1 MDQELEN
8 RIFKIEREL
17 KQSSE
22 LIAELYRESGNL
34 TTRNAKLIK
43 DMELEIDRKL
53 KNISESIGNIPK
65 ADKKREAESKK
76 IAEQLIII
84 ESLKAEMEK
93 VKRQT
98 TLMYRA
104 LDALTKYQSDH
115 PLDERIKNVAK
126 EAENQVFLL
135 RSEMDGMA
143 KSIEKSMH
151 DMKSFGKEA
160 HSAIEELDNY
170 KKDTTKSLGKD
181 FDGIDKRIQSINS
194 ALKNEYDKI
203 NSQTSSFAS
212 MLNNHNSSLETIR
225 KRLGRIEESAL
236 NAKPADLSEI
246 KGEIAALRT
255 KLGSLESSISS
266 SLKKSVSEFA
276 EQIKSDEKQLFKW
289 ERDIQ
294 ISKKEIEQTK
304 DGIEK
309 LRFEMYDRERKLK
322 ADTKSSA
329 KPALPAEFKKLTE
342 ELQRKERETENSS
355 KRLIGEM
362 KNFAKEKEFRDL
374 NDMVRIKL
382 ERMEKNLREISDSAS
397 KQNGVSKEELES
409 LRNELA
415 LRVEIKMKEVE
426 QTLSRVESSLEAFAT
441 NGDMAQK
448 NIDLLKSDIIEL
460 FQNKHNESN
469 KLIASHIERLQNR
482 LNELEKKNNS

>member
-1 MDQELEN
+1 M
-8 RIFKIEREL
+8 IV
-17 KQSSE
+17 
-22 LIAELYRESGNL
+22 
-34 TTRNAKLIK
+34 
-43 DMELEIDRKL
+43 
-53 KNISESIGNIPK
+53 
-65 ADKKREAESKK
+65 
-76 IAEQLIII
+76 
-84 ESLKAEMEK
+84 
-93 VKRQT
+93 VKR
-98 TLMYRA
+98 
-104 LDALTKYQSDH
+104 
-115 PLDERIKNVAK
+115 
-126 EAENQVFLL
+126 
-135 RSEMDGMA
+135 
-143 KSIEKSMH
+143 
-151 DMKSFGKEA
+151 
-160 HSAIEELDNY
+160 
-170 KKDTTKSLGKD
+170 
-181 FDGIDKRIQSINS
+181 
-194 ALKNEYDKI
+194 
-203 NSQTSSFAS
+203 
-212 MLNNHNSSLETIR
+212 LNNSFS
-225 KRLGRIEESAL
+225 
-236 NAKPADLSEI
+236 P
-246 KGEIAALRT
+246 
-255 KLGSLESSISS
+255 
-266 SLKKSVSEFA
+266 
-276 EQIKSDEKQLFKW
+276 
-289 ERDIQ
+289 Q

-322 ADTKSSA
+322 ADMKSSA

-342 ELQRKERETENSS
+342 ELQRKEREMENSS